1 VQYKD
6 KLKRISGQS
15 KLLKQKFGAKQG
27 QLRILD
33 FFEKATNFMEYQKR

>member
-15 KLLKQKFGAKQG
+15 KLLKQKFGAQG